1 VEYMKRFAWVAL
13 IALLPACASLKQSS
27 SGPVLARATLQ
38 NGSGKAFGTAEFR
51 ESSEGVLVQLH
62 LSKVR
67 EITSRTL
74 LPIHIHDQGKCEGPD
89 FKSAGPH
96 FNPEGKQHGLENPM
110 GHHLGDLPMVK
121 VAEGSETD
129 AEILIQG
136 ATLTGSGKNSL
147 LKSGGTAVVI
157 HNGEDDQKSDPA
169 GNAGPR
175 MLCGVIQS
183 P

>member
-1 VEYMKRFAWVAL
+1 MEYMNRLTWVAL

-27 SGPVLARATLQ
+27 SAPVLARATLQ
-38 NGSGKAFGTAEFR
+38 NGAGKTFGTAEFR
-51 ESSEGVLVQLH
+51 ESSEGVLIQLH
-62 LSKVR
+62 LSQVG

-74 LPIHIHDQGKCEGPD
+74 LPIHIHDQGKCQGPD

-96 FNPEGKQHGLENPM
+96 FNPEGKQHGLDNPM

-121 VAEGSETD
+121 LSAGAETE
-129 AEILIQG
+129 AEILIRG
-136 ATLTGSGKNSL
+136 ATLTGTGKNSL
-147 LKSGGTAVVI
+147 FKAGGTAVVL
-157 HNGEDDQKSDPA
+157 HDGVDDQKSDPA